1 MRLVSTVLALYA
13 ILLVSRA
20 ASANAAA
27 NFYRQADSTGA
38 LVLNREGEGLRVTHE
53 LLDLTCR
60 EDYGHFGAC
69 TFTATYEIANDTEDA
84 VTARGA
90 FYGVDAGDTA
100 KVMLDGQPLPE
111 LRDQE
116 ARIAIDA
123 TYKENL
129 ERALIEDGPRHSE
142 GRKVATFELTLPS
155 RGHGALVFSGL
166 LHAVAKDW
174 ESNGY
179 QASGL
184 QTRHIYFV
192 HENGRTTAHYR
203 YLVYPIRAWLGDPE
217 IDVRIHLGSS
227 LDFYGGVQTEA
238 RADEARKGARSAPS
252 AGKRAATWTTDDA
265 GVQHA
270 KFRASEVSTLDWTVE
285 LPSPRVIPGGP
296 TLGIGGRLDRPEL
309 RLRAGVEASIA
320 SPSFIEGLHVET
332 DASKQWT
339 LVPSVEAA
347 TPDIFIIIPS
357 AAVGAG
363 VPIRAESG
371 QPVRVGGRAQITL
384 HFPLIGVIFPIDYY
398 PSSNAW
404 DLSVMGR
411 ISL

>member
-1 MRLVSTVLALYA
+1 MRRILLPPIAFQFLTLLALV
-13 ILLVSRA
+13 LVGRV
-20 ASANAAA
+20 ANANSAA

-38 LVLNREGEGLRVTHE
+38 LVLDGQGEGLRVQHE

-60 EDYGHFGAC
+60 EDYAHFGAC
-69 TFTATYEIANDTEDA
+69 TFAATYDLVNDTDDA
-84 VTARGA
+84 ITARGA

-100 KVMLDGQPLPE
+100 KVTLDGQPLPE

-123 TYKENL
+123 TYKQNL
-129 ERALIEDGPRHSE
+129 ERALMEDGPRHSE
-142 GRKVATFELTLPS
+142 GRKVATFELTLPP
-155 RGHGALVFSGL
+155 RGHGALVFAGI

-192 HENGRTTAHYR
+192 KENGKTTAHYR
-203 YLVYPIRAWLGDPE
+203 YLVYPIRAWRGDPE

-227 LDFYGGVQTEA
+227 LDFYGGVHSSE
-238 RADEARKGARSAPS
+238 SPVAPS
-252 AGKRAATWTTDDA
+252 PGQRSVSWSTDDA

-270 KFRASEVSTLDWTVE
+270 KFKASEVSVLDWTVE
-285 LPSPRVIPGGP
+285 LPSPRLIPGGP

-309 RLRAGVEASIA
+309 RLRAGVEASIV
-320 SPSFIEGLHVET
+320 SPTFIEGLHFET

-339 LVPSVEAA
+339 VVPSFEAA

-363 VPIRAESG
+363 VPIRVGSG

-384 HFPLIGVIFPIDYY
+384 HFPLIGVLFPVDYY
-398 PSSNAW
+398 PSTSGW
-404 DLSVMGR
+404 DLSLMGR